1 MVIAVWAGFVLLSS
15 IFTYSGS
22 GASGIYSRVWFCG
35 GHSALWMKDGGEYGW
50 HNGVC
55 RMLVLSVL
63 G

>member
-1 MVIAVWAGFVLLSS
+1 MVIAVWAGIVLLSS
-15 IFTYSGS
+15 VFTYCGS
-22 GASGIYSRVWFCG
+22 GASGFYSRVWCHG
-35 GHSALWMKDGGEYGW
+35 GHSALWVKDGGEYGR